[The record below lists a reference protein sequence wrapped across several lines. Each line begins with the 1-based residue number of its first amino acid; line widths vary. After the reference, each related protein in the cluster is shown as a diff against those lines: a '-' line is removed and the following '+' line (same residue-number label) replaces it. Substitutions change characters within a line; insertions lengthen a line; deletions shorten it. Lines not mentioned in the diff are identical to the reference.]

1 MQLRPA
7 WFVAVAAL
15 AATLAVTAASA
26 QPPQGPGG
34 RGGAG
39 RGQGQP
45 PDRAGQPRDARGN
58 QALPAGTASVS
69 GTVVVAGT
77 GQPARRA
84 RVTLNATEGGGSRTA
99 TTDEEGRYAFDQ
111 LAAGRYNVSA
121 SKSGHVGVTYGQA
134 RPGRPGTPIQLTEGQ
149 KFAANLQLPRG
160 SVITGTVVD
169 EYGEATA
176 GTQVRVLRYAMQG
189 GRRTLQQSGNGTTDD
204 RGIYRVYGLQPGDYI
219 VSAVPRNAGP
229 SVDVARLQTELAA
242 VRERIAAVAPNA
254 ADVRALAT
262 RAGMLQS
269 QLPQAEEQATGY
281 APVYFPGTVSAT
293 QAGTIA
299 LNLGEERASVDF
311 QLVRV
316 SLAHIEGTV
325 VNSTGQAIDN
335 VLLTLTD
342 AAPSVPGAITMGTR
356 ADADGRFR
364 LANVPPGSYRLTARA
379 AASQPAGTAT
389 AGPAPGAPGPFGGRG
404 ARPFGPQS
412 TGIRLWGSVDV
423 PVDGRNLTNVLVTLQ
438 QGLTVSGRI
447 SFQGSAP
454 QPADLT
460 RIRVNLLPADPA
472 GAGGPPPN
480 PVGAVDASGK
490 FTIASVVPG
499 LYRLNAGGAG
509 GGWSIESATID
520 GQDTLDFPFE
530 VKPGSAPSGA
540 VITFTDKQSQLT
552 GTITNQRGQPA
563 PEQTLI
569 LYPADE
575 RYWIPQSRRI
585 RSTRPSTDGQFTFG
599 GIPPGDY
606 KIVAMIDVET
616 GAWFDPAFLQQID
629 AASTRVTIGDGE
641 KKVQNLQ
648 ISTGG

>member
-1 MQLRPA
+1 MTKPADFEGRLTSMQLRPT

-121 SKSGHVGVTYGQA
+121 SKSGHVGITYGQA

-229 SVDVARLQTELAA
+229 AVDLGRLQGELAQLRERIASGGADPAA
-242 VRERIAAVAPNA
+242 VRELTA
-254 ADVRALAT
+254 
-262 RAGMLQS
+262 RAGMLQG
-269 QLPQAEEQATGY
+269 QVPQDEAATGY
-281 APVYFPGTVSAT
+281 APVYFPGTVTAA
-293 QAGTIA
+293 QAGAVT
-299 LNLGEERASVDF
+299 LGLGEERASIDF

-316 SLAHIEGTV
+316 PMARIEGTV
-325 VNSTGQAIDN
+325 VNSTGHPTDN
-335 VLLTLTD
+335 VQIMLTD
-342 AAPSVPGAITMGTR
+342 AAQIVPGTGGMNAR
-356 ADADGRFR
+356 ADAEGRFR
-364 LANVPPGSYRLTARA
+364 LNNVPPGSYRL
-379 AASQPAGTAT
+379 
-389 AGPAPGAPGPFGGRG
+389 
-404 ARPFGPQS
+404 
-412 TGIRLWGSVDV
+412 V
-423 PVDGRNLTNVLVTLQ
+423 
-438 QGLTVSGRI
+438 
-447 SFQGSAP
+447 
-454 QPADLT
+454 
-460 RIRVNLLPADPA
+460 
-472 GAGGPPPN
+472 
-480 PVGAVDASGK
+480 
-490 FTIASVVPG
+490 
-499 LYRLNAGGAG
+499 
-509 GGWSIESATID
+509 
-520 GQDTLDFPFE
+520 
-530 VKPGSAPSGA
+530 
-540 VITFTDKQSQLT
+540 
-552 GTITNQRGQPA
+552 
-563 PEQTLI
+563 
-569 LYPADE
+569 
-575 RYWIPQSRRI
+575 
-585 RSTRPSTDGQFTFG
+585 
-599 GIPPGDY
+599 
-606 KIVAMIDVET
+606 
-616 GAWFDPAFLQQID
+616 
-629 AASTRVTIGDGE
+629 
-641 KKVQNLQ
+641 
-648 ISTGG
+648 